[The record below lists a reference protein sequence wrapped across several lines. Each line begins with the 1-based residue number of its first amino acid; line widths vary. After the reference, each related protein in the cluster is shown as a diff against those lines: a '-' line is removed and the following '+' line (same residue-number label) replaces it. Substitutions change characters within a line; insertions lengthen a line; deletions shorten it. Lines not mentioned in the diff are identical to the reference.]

1 MTTTERKQK
10 KVIVGKVVS
19 NGMQKTI
26 AVSSEKFVE
35 HPKYRKYIRRATVY
49 KAHDEKNE
57 AKVGDTVR
65 IEESRPLSKT
75 KRWKLVEVIQR
86 SPER

>member
-1 MTTTERKQK
+1 MTITTAKKRKT
-10 KVIVGKVVS
+10 IVGMVTS
-19 NGMQKTI
+19 NSMNKTI
-26 AVSSEKFVE
+26 VVTSEKFVQ

-57 AKVGDTVR
+57 AKVGDSVK

-75 KRWKLVEVIQR
+75 KRWRLVEIVR
-86 SPER
+86 RGPAA